1 LPNSLPARTAVDLCK
16 NRCVGLVCRR
26 HLAITHWLQSGYE
39 QEPRGPL
46 LAQIFRLDKKLHLAV
61 EHFTF
66 QINLLRKQS
75 SPYYRYIFNHTKLR
89 NCLIFAN
96 NRAET
101 ESVIA
106 GLRQI
111 LSEEL
116 PDIYHVHHGSIS
128 AQLRE
133 ASENAMCNSTAAVT
147 CNTHS

>member
-1 LPNSLPARTAVDLCK
+1 
-16 NRCVGLVCRR
+16 
-26 HLAITHWLQSGYE
+26 
-39 QEPRGPL
+39 
-46 LAQIFRLDKKLHLAV
+46 
-61 EHFTF
+61 
-66 QINLLRKQS
+66 
-75 SPYYRYIFNHTKLR
+75 LR

-111 LSEEL
+111 ALSEEL

-133 ASENAMCNSTAAVT
+133 ASENAMCSTAAVT
-147 CNTHS
+147 AATLTLELN